1 MRLLHISDLHI
12 VPEVGE
18 QIYGVDSY
26 ASLERVLDQ
35 GIAASPDLIVATGDL
50 TERGDS
56 ESYRRLRT
64 LLLSTGLPVFV
75 VPGNHDSPKR
85 IAEDLCRDRICA
97 TDVHD
102 QEGWRFVFLNSRV
115 RGAPHGEL
123 LADQMAQLE
132 SSILAAPKR
141 HVLVAL
147 HHTPIAPCPAFG
159 CQLVGA
165 GEFLQ
170 RLSSHSNARA
180 VIAGHSHIEAEAQFR
195 NLRVATTP
203 STCAEAIHE
212 PATSCSDLID
222 FWASH
227 RFSQERHG
235 YRMVELEPKGAFS
248 SKVHWVASSVAV

>member
-26 ASLERVLDQ
+26 ASLKLVLEQ
-35 GIAASPDLIVATGDL
+35 GVAASPDLIVATGDL

-56 ESYRRLRT
+56 ASYRRLRT

-75 VPGNHDSPKR
+75 VPGNHDSLKR
-85 IAEDLCRDRICA
+85 LAEDLCGDRIRA

-102 QEGWRFVFLNSRV
+102 LDSWRLVFLNSRV
-115 RGAPHGEL
+115 RGEPQGEL
-123 LADQMAQLE
+123 STDQLRLLE
-132 SSILAAPKR
+132 GSLVEAPKS

-147 HHTPIAPCPAFG
+147 HHTPIAPCPSFG

-165 GEFLQ
+165 SEFLD
-170 RLSSHSNARA
+170 RLSFHSNARA
-180 VIAGHSHIEAEAQFR
+180 VIAGHSHIEAEAKFR
-195 NLRVATTP
+195 SLQVVTTP

-212 PATSCSDLID
+212 PAASCSDLGD

-227 RFSQERHG
+227 RFNPARHG
-235 YRMVELEPKGAFS
+235 YRMIDLEPEGALS
-248 SKVHWVASSVAV
+248 STVSWVSNPVAG